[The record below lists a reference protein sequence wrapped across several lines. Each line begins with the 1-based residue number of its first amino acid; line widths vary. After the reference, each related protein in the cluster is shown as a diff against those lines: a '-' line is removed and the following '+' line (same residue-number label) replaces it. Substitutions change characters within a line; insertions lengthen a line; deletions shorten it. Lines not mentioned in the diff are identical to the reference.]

1 MSDEF
6 GVHIGKAAI
15 ARRFISQEQARH
27 CFQLSQ
33 SHGRSFSDT
42 ALSLGYL
49 SRDQIQFLINQVQQE
64 RTVLDQAPPIS
75 HQAPAFHLQTTVQ
88 SPPSQLFPGSDSDAR
103 TIRLPPSSVPPPS
116 QTPSKRSQTQT
127 RSQRLQEGDV
137 FDGYTILS
145 LLGQGGMGAVYK
157 VEKQGKVSALK
168 VITTDNM
175 KAEARF
181 EREAGAA
188 MSVSGHPNIVGIE
201 GYTKFGEQPYLVME
215 FVEGQGLDEVL
226 TPGQPFDPDKTA
238 ELAEKIASA
247 LSFVHRKGIFHRDL
261 KPANILIRHSDG
273 EPLITD
279 FGLAKLVDYET
290 MTRTADWLGTPAYMS
305 PEQAGMDH
313 KEVDSSSDTWALGV
327 ILYEMSTGQRPFQAN
342 EIYQLINLILEKNP
356 ARPSTLN
363 PRIDPNLETII
374 LKALNKEKSNRYSD
388 ARELAKDIAKLG
400 TSESVE
406 GYIEGSM
413 DEIGREVQKKFGMRL
428 LRFAVLATIA
438 LSLSIGAYFYIERQK
453 TQSEER
459 FEDIKSHLGD
469 YQKALARL
477 KEPEIF
483 RQCALKLANSEILG
497 KPKKTLQFHE
507 PAIVEAR
514 NKFELRMARE
524 ENKDGLLRILKLHN
538 ALAKLDENFAYYR
551 SLIQPG
557 IKRENAVV
565 FEGKREKL
573 IQALQEYK
581 SGDFEA
587 ANETFQS
594 LIKDKDNFEV
604 SLAMFGSAL
613 CQLKLNQTKQACDQ
627 FDSLSTRKSLGGLGE
642 RFFVHFLG
650 EEAIEKLTKKDER
663 NALKTLKKLSERLS
677 KKTEKDRKN
686 AWRSWNERFQR
697 RYTSPENLT
706 KSMPLRVRQ
715 WLFLERMN
723 KKVPQLEIFSADFK
737 LAKALGE
744 HYAGKYRS
752 AVDSKSSLRFG
763 YLRKAIYYHLNAF
776 LKDRSYKA
784 ADGYHAPQ
792 LGDFVSV
799 NALPGKSSRER
810 ELAFQV
816 LIDASRLG
824 LYIPTFQGTLRHFI
838 ELGFFE
844 QAIAK
849 NPEDPY
855 LLFWRGS
862 GAVSYYTAL
871 WNEKKLKLDEL
882 LEVINRSAKDLD
894 IVYQDPSVPDYFRA
908 IAADRWVATRRFKE
922 DIAKGR
928 DRTINTDKWRK
939 RLRDAIAMN
948 SHPKPDNLYQSLYHL
963 TGFED
968 MAKKVQLVDQRMAV
982 IKDRRRRTLMNK
994 DGSYNDE
1001 KLYEGRPVGCP
1012 MGALIPTEFDRLVA
1026 STQRLY
1032 AECYKMQR
1040 DYKKVIEA
1048 AEISLAFEKR
1058 QGPQDLEE
1066 TTASYLLDAYLA
1078 TKSYKDFD
1086 QFYSYLKT
1094 VEAQYKK
1101 QGNSKLDWIAKL
1113 KKYKVMRDQR
1123 GD

>member
-6 GVHIGKAAI
+6 GIHIGKAAI

-49 SRDQIQFLINQVQQE
+49 SRDQIQFLINQIQQE
-64 RTVLDQAPPIS
+64 RTVLDQAP
-75 HQAPAFHLQTTVQ
+75 QAPAFHLQTTVQ
-88 SPPSQLFPGSDSDAR
+88 APPSQLLQGSDSDAR
-103 TIRLPPSSVPPPS
+103 TIRIPPSSFPPSS

-127 RSQRLQEGDV
+127 RSQRLQEGEI

-157 VEKQGKVSALK
+157 VEKQGKISALK

-215 FVEGQGLDEVL
+215 FVEGRGLDEVL
-226 TPGQPFDPDKTA
+226 TPGQPYDPDETA

-247 LSFVHRKGIFHRDL
+247 LSFVHGKGIFHRDL
-261 KPANILIRHSDG
+261 KPANILIRQSDG

-374 LKALNKEKSNRYSD
+374 LKALNKEKSHRYSD

-413 DEIGREVQKKFGMRL
+413 DEIGREVKKKVGTRM

-453 TQSEER
+453 AQSEER
-459 FEDIKSHLGD
+459 FEDIKAHLRD
-469 YQKALARL
+469 YQKAIASIQ
-477 KEPEIF
+477 ESEIF
-483 RQCALKLANSEILG
+483 RQCALEMAKNPELEQ
-497 KPKKTLQFHE
+497 PKRTLQAYQS
-507 PAIVEAR
+507 AIIEAR
-514 NKFELRMARE
+514 TKFEQRVAQE
-524 ENKDGLLRILKLHN
+524 ENKDGLLRILKLDN
-538 ALAKLDENFAYYR
+538 TLAKLDENFAYYR
-551 SLIQPG
+551 SLIQPD
-557 IKRENAVV
+557 RTPENAVV
-565 FEGKREKL
+565 FEGKRAKL
-573 IQALQEYK
+573 IQALRQYK
-581 SGDFEA
+581 SSDFKGA
-587 ANETFQS
+587 LKTFKIVAQEN
-594 LIKDKDNFEV
+594 KDDFEV
-604 SLAMFGSAL
+604 SLAIFGSAQ
-613 CQLKLNQTKQACDQ
+613 CQLKLNQTKEACDQ
-627 FDSLSTRKSLGGLGE
+627 FASLSTRTSLGGLGE
-642 RFFVHFLG
+642 QFYVYFLG
-650 EEAIEKLTKKDER
+650 MEAIEKLTKKDER
-663 NALKTLKKLSERLS
+663 NALKALKNLSKRLS
-677 KKTEKDRKN
+677 NKTEDARKT

-697 RYTSPENLT
+697 RYISRENLT

-723 KKVPQLEIFSADFK
+723 KNIPQLEIFSADFK
-737 LAKALGE
+737 LSKALGE
-744 HYAGKYRS
+744 HYARKYRS
-752 AVDSKSSLRFG
+752 SVDSKSSLRFG

-816 LIDASRLG
+816 LLDASRLG

-871 WNEKKLKLDEL
+871 WNEKKIKLKEL
-882 LEVINRSAKDLD
+882 LDIIDRSANDLD
-894 IVYQDPSVPDYFRA
+894 IVYQDPSVPSYFRA

-928 DRTINTDKWRK
+928 DPTINTDEWRK

-948 SHPKPDNLYQSLYHL
+948 SHPKADNLYQSLYHL

-1001 KLYEGRPVGCP
+1001 KLYEERPVGCP

-1040 DYKKVIEA
+1040 NYKKVIEA
-1048 AEISLAFEKR
+1048 AKISLEFEKR

-1078 TKSYKDFD
+1078 TESFKDFD
-1086 QFYSYLKT
+1086 QFYKYLKT

-1123 GD
+1123 GN